1 MYHTHHTYSFFK
13 FSQQLLVVVIIFT
26 KILLIRKVA
35 NSGYQVK
42 YVLLLFFFT
51 KLHRHKDC
59 MSFLSCFVILV
70 HPVHLAWHSP
80 WPLPCPLY
88 ELTAYITQCNGN
100 ENECPPLP
108 RPVRKQVFVVSQ
120 YRHFCVQKWL
130 HFFADLA
137 LQSFGFSLGSSH
149 VYAGQV
155 LFMSLLS
162 SIFY

>member
-1 MYHTHHTYSFFK
+1 MCY
-13 FSQQLLVVVIIFT
+13 
-26 KILLIRKVA
+26 
-35 NSGYQVK
+35 
-42 YVLLLFFFT
+42 FFT

-59 MSFLSCFVILV
+59 MSFLSCFVFLV
-70 HPVHLAWHSP
+70 HPVHFAWYRA

-88 ELTAYITQCNGN
+88 ELTAHITRCHGN
-100 ENECPPLP
+100 KNECPPLP

-120 YRHFCVQKWL
+120 YRHFSCVQKWL
-130 HFFADLA
+130 RFFVDLA